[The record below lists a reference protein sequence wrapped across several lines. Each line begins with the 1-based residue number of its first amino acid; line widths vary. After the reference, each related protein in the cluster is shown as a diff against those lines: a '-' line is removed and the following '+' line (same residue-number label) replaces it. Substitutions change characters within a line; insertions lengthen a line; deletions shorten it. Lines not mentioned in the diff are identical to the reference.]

1 MDKLNREMDEQ
12 LKRRVADLAS
22 HNDETGDGK
31 LDAADLKAQLNRI
44 EAQLELQ
51 DRQNRN
57 IMRNQRLRMLLTVVV
72 TLVLLIALGVLLV
85 LCQRRLQPRSCSPT
99 THLNQLAETLQKS
112 LGTVDPEALDSM
124 MQDLPEI
131 TEQLKRIDTDA
142 LNQVLDGLP
151 TLMDNVNKLQQ
162 QVEAIAGLFNGLGTV
177 FRS

>member
-1 MDKLNREMDEQ
+1 MDELNRAMNEQ
-12 LKRRVADLAS
+12 LKKTVADLAA

-44 EAQLELQ
+44 EAQLQLQ
-51 DRQNRN
+51 DGQNRN
-57 IMRNQRLRMLLTVVV
+57 IMRNQRLRMLLSVIITI
-72 TLVLLIALGVLLV
+72 VLLVALGVFWYRTNIAYQQV
-85 LCQRRLQPRSCSPT
+85 MEST
-99 THLNQLAETLQKS
+99 AHVNELADTLQQS
-112 LGTVDPEALDSM
+112 LDTVDPEALDSM

>member
-12 LKRRVADLAS
+12 LKQRVADLTA

-51 DRQNRN
+51 DKQNRN
-57 IMRNQRLRMLLTVVV
+57 IMRNQRLRMLLSVVMTVVL
-72 TLVLLIALGVLLV
+72 LVALGVFWYYARIAYHQV
-85 LCQRRLQPRSCSPT
+85 MTSTSQV
-99 THLNQLAETLQKS
+99 NELALTLQNS
-112 LGTVDPEALDSM
+112 LSALDPEELDSM

-131 TEQLKRIDTDA
+131 TEQLKRIDVDA

-151 TLMDNVNKLQQ
+151 TLMDNVNKLQA
-162 QVEAIAGLFNGLGTV
+162 QVESISSLFNGLGSV